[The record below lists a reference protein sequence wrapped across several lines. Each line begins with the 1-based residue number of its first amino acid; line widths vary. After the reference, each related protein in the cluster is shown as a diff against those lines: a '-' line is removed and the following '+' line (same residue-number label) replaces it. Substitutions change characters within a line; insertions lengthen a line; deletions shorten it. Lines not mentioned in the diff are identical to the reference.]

1 MMLKVIAVAMCTL
14 IIVQILKKEK
24 QDIALLIAI
33 FASVLIMMYSFT
45 SLSKVITL
53 IYDLI
58 EKTSI
63 DKRYLQIIVKIT
75 GIAYI
80 TSFACDICQDADSKL
95 LASKVE
101 FAGKVTIISLSM
113 PIITALIQTILEII

>member
-1 MMLKVIAVAMCTL
+1 MILKVIGVSMLTL
-14 IIVQILKKEK
+14 VIVQILKKEK
-24 QDIALLIAI
+24 EDIALIIAI
-33 FASVLIMMYSFT
+33 FASVLIMIYCFST
-45 SLSKVITL
+45 LAKVVTL
-53 IYDLI
+53 VYDLI

-63 DKRYLQIIVKIT
+63 DKRYLEIIIKII

-101 FAGKVTIISLSM
+101 FAGKVTIISLSI
-113 PIITALIQTILEII
+113 PIITALMETILEII